1 MEARLKEEERL
12 KLELNREIT
21 QQKIGQMK
29 KQQTII
35 ESANNTVQF
44 FMSEIEKA
52 DNHISTE
59 WELIEDW
66 RNRLGQLNDD
76 IENIGGG
83 ELIGRLS
90 IFSQNR

>member
-52 DNHISTE
+52 ENHISNEQT
-59 WELIEDW
+59 LIEAW

-76 IENIGGG
+76 IELGGG

>member
-12 KLELNREIT
+12 KLELNLEIT

-52 DNHISTE
+52 ENHISNEQT
-59 WELIEDW
+59 LIEAW

-76 IENIGGG
+76 IELGGG

>member
-52 DNHISTE
+52 ENHISTE
-59 WELIEDW
+59 QTLIEAW

-76 IENIGGG
+76 IELGGG

>member
-12 KLELNREIT
+12 KLELNRTIT

-44 FMSEIEKA
+44 FMSEIVKA
-52 DNHISTE
+52 ENHISTE
-59 WELIEDW
+59 QTLIEAW

-76 IENIGGG
+76 IELGGG